1 MADCYKVTAKKTRVR
16 SGKGTKYSVVKTLQK
31 GNEVRIY
38 KKASGENNKQWG
50 NTVENGNAWV
60 PMTDITKT
68 GNDNTTSKD
77 RTTTTTSTTS
87 TSYGTKKENTA
98 TAKDDTTYGN
108 TDSSYN
114 TVMLKYLRAF
124 GSPPKFTKDVDPWY
138 GVSNSVGVGRSMA
151 MTWYSDPS
159 ILSLCPGTVDY
170 LPGFNSKQKSQFFN
184 RVKDSMSGDI
194 LKSAKKDKK
203 TDLNGQLYAFKS
215 AYTSYINVVN
225 LLARISA
232 DFMGIGNV
240 SNIISGTKIKLKNF
254 DYGYYTNPSGSSSGG
269 IFSKTLNSLK
279 SAVTDGSYIHFFV
292 NHSGV
297 SVSETISTESGK
309 SWLEEQLGSSGTLDS
324 AARNIQFLFGG
335 AITQEAQDDI
345 ANVLSKVDG
354 DSMIGGF
361 ATIAANYLKGGRL
374 VFPQMITGMNYDKS
388 MSCELSFASMYG
400 DRRSIFKYV
409 ILPCLHLLALA
420 TPKQLS
426 SNMYTYP
433 FLVRAFQ
440 RGSVNM
446 DLAFMSN
453 LEFTR
458 GGSDNTSWTVDG
470 LPTEV
475 TARFTITPLY
485 TNMMVTSAKNPFLA
499 MQNTALM
506 EYLGTMVGL
515 DLKSNILD
523 RKVEIAKNL
532 LANRIH
538 DIPTNLARGITDTK
552 LVNEIRKFVSIV
564 N

>member
-1 MADCYKVTAKKTRVR
+1 MADKYKVTAKETRTR
-16 SGKGTKYSVVKTLQK
+16 KGKGTSYDVVATLKK
-31 GNEVRIY
+31 GNEVTIY
-38 KKASGENNKQWG
+38 TKESGENNKQWG
-50 NTVENGNAWV
+50 NTSKSGNAWL
-60 PMTDITKT
+60 PMEDVTKT
-68 GNDNTTSKD
+68 GSDSSTDKD
-77 RTTTTTSTTS
+77 RTDSETPE
-87 TSYGTKKENTA
+87 KENTDSA
-98 TAKDDTTYGN
+98 QDDTTYGN

-138 GVSNSVGVGRSMA
+138 GVTNTIGVGRSMA

-159 ILSLCPGTVDY
+159 LLSLCPGTVDY
-170 LPGFNSKQKSQFFN
+170 LPGFNSKE
-184 RVKDSMSGDI
+184 KDKFYNKIKDALSGDV
-194 LKSAKKDKK
+194 LSAAKSDKGL
-203 TDLNGQLYAFKS
+203 DANGQLYAFKS
-215 AYTSYINVVN
+215 AYTEYINVVN
-225 LLARISA
+225 LLARVSA

-240 SNIISGTKIKLKNF
+240 SNIIAGSKLKLKNF
-254 DYGYYTNPSGSSSGG
+254 DYGYYTNPSGASSGN
-269 IFSKTLNSLK
+269 IFTDTLNKLNT
-279 SAVTDGSYIHFFV
+279 AVTDGAYIHFFV

-309 SWLEEQLGSSGTLDS
+309 SYLEEQLVGSGTGLDTLQ
-324 AARNIQFLFGG
+324 RNIQFLFGG
-335 AITQEAQDDI
+335 TITDDAQNDI
-345 ANVLSKVDG
+345 EKVLSEFNDNETLLSG
-354 DSMIGGF
+354 LG
-361 ATIAANYLKGGRL
+361 TIAYNYLKGGRL

-388 MSCELSFASMYG
+388 LTCELSFASMYG

-420 TPKQLS
+420 TPKQMT

-470 LPTEV
+470 LPTEC

-515 DLKSNILD
+515 DLKANNLS
-523 RKVEIAKNL
+523 RKVEIAKDL

-552 LVNEIRKFVSIV
+552 LVNEIRNFMTIVS
-564 N
+564 